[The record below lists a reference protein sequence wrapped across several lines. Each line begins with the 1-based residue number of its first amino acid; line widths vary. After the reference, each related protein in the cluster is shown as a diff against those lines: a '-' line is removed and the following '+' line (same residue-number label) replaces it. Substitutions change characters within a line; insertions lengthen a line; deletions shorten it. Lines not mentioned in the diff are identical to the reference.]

1 MVCLLGCENITD
13 IPYNFFEHAKLIT
26 DVSDLFA
33 GCTGLTK
40 ITNDLLIPFNVN
52 RLDRMFKSCTNLE
65 INNMQLIT
73 YNKIVSAVE
82 LFSNCIRLKAL
93 PENFKLSNIIINF
106 SGFCFNCQKLK
117 TIPESF
123 WPVPYFLTNIITLT
137 NAFNTN
143 SNILSAKLPSNK
155 LWNDT
160 RILWSAENAFYNPAK
175 NIKDENGNDPDVNNW
190 FRY

>member
-1 MVCLLGCENITD
+1 MVCLLGCERITD
-13 IPYNFFEHAKLIT
+13 IPYKFFEYAESIT

-33 GCTGLTK
+33 GCTGLTE

-65 INNMQLIT
+65 INNMQLTT

-82 LFSNCIRLKAL
+82 LFSNCINLIAL

-106 SGFCFNCQKLK
+106 SGFCFNCQKLQ
-117 TIPESF
+117 TIPLSF
-123 WPVPYFLTNIITLT
+123 WPSTFFVANAITLT

-143 SNILSAKLPSNK
+143 SNILSATLPSNK

-160 RILWSAENAFYNPAK
+160 RILWTAQNAFYNPSGK
-175 NIKDENGNDPDVNNW
+175 IIDENGMIPVVNNW
-190 FRY
+190 FRS